1 MLENKLYARVRRR
14 ISRDLARC
22 RSGPNHLPASGRNN
36 VKRCG
41 SGPNRLPASA
51 REAVRFPAES
61 FARIGRNNAKRCGS
75 GPNRLPA
82 STREA
87 VRFPA
92 ESFARIGRNNAK
104 RCGFGIRQ
112 NLVLEFGLMRNNAK
126 RCGSEAKPETHRFA
140 PLRASVS
147 DQIMWV

>member
-1 MLENKLYARVRRR
+1 MPFR
-14 ISRDLARC
+14 
-22 RSGPNHLPASGRNN
+22 
-36 VKRCG
+36 
-41 SGPNRLPASA
+41 
-51 REAVRFPAES
+51 AES
-61 FARIGRNNAKRCGS
+61 FARIRAQQC
-75 GPNRLPA
+75 
-82 STREA
+82 EA
-87 VRFPA
+87 VRFRA

>member
-22 RSGPNHLPASGRNN
+22 RSGPNRLPASGRNN

-51 REAVRFPAES
+51 CEAVRFPAKS
-61 FARIGRNNAKRCGS
+61 FARIR
-75 GPNRLPA
+75 
-82 STREA
+82 
-87 VRFPA
+87 
-92 ESFARIGRNNAK
+92 RNNAK